1 MVIEFKTL
9 GKRVFKF
16 QNFNLPVFREQC
28 LILPD
33 RHVAARKQ
41 FCFGGAQDEV
51 TLSLAAFQQHLKTV
65 ETDETFE
72 TTKKVEG

>member
-1 MVIEFKTL
+1 LKL
-9 GKRVFKF
+9 LRKRVFNF
-16 QNFNLPVFREQC
+16 LNFNLPIFRKQC

-33 RHVAARKQ
+33 RHVTARKQ

-65 ETDETFE
+65 ETVK
-72 TTKKVEG
+72 TTENVKS

>member
-1 MVIEFKTL
+1 
-9 GKRVFKF
+9 
-16 QNFNLPVFREQC
+16 LPIFREQC

-41 FCFGGAQDEV
+41 LSFGGAQDEV

-65 ETDETFE
+65 ERVERVETIE
-72 TTKKVEG
+72 TVE